1 MEKKCF
7 KCDVTKPLSEY
18 YKHAQMKDGHLNK
31 CKECTK
37 KDSGKREKRLRK
49 DPEWIESEKIR
60 AREKYYRLSYKE
72 KYKPSPETSSKI
84 QEQYRSRYPEKY
96 AARSATKR
104 MKPETK
110 GNHLHHW
117 SYNEEHYKD
126 LIELD
131 PKTHAFLHRYVNY
144 DQEQMMYRVSAN
156 VTGFDCGELLDSKE
170 HHVCFLNACLN
181 EKKF

>member
-1 MEKKCF
+1 MEKKCL

-37 KDSGKREKRLRK
+37 KDVDKREKRLRK
-49 DPEWIESEKIR
+49 DPEWVESERVR
-60 AREKYYRLSYKE
+60 AREKYYRLSYSE
-72 KYKPSPETSSKI
+72 KHKPSTETRRRY
-84 QEQYRSRYPEKY
+84 QEQYRGRYPEKY
-96 AARSATKR
+96 AAKISTQR

-126 LIELD
+126 VIELD
-131 PKTHAFLHRYVNY
+131 PKTHAFLHRYINY

-156 VTGFDCGELLDSKE
+156 LNGWDFGELLNTRDKHERFLGSCIKQKE
-170 HHVCFLNACLN
+170 M
-181 EKKF
+181 